1 MIRHKTFDSVLTYRN
16 LRFNLQKRLNFI
28 ILDFLGLDI
37 FFLSQTHRS
46 EAIIYER
53 ITFTLFKKM
62 LSEKMYSSMRLKAA
76 IICFFCISFTATA
89 QDNRWDLQR
98 CIDYALENNLQL
110 KVSVLNLEANQ
121 AVLLQSKM
129 ARLPNLNLSANQQ
142 WNQGR
147 SIDFFTNQ
155 FTNQSV
161 ANFNA
166 ILSSNL
172 TVFNG
177 FRLSNTIKQSAASLE
192 ASRLDVAQAKN
203 DLILN
208 IISAYLQ
215 ILLNKELL
223 NVARTQLANTEEQLT
238 RTMNLIKAGSLA
250 EASQYDVLS
259 QKANDEN
266 RVTIAENN
274 LDMAI
279 VRLKLLLQLP
289 IETPF
294 EIVIPSIPDPSVSDI
309 IMSPAEVFAIAQE
322 TQPNILSAD
331 KNIEVARYGIDL
343 ARGNA
348 MPTVSI
354 FASLLSGTS
363 SQTRTNTFGMP
374 VATVIGFLTDNP
386 TQTVSTLQNRIIS
399 SERTPYME
407 QLQNNFRN
415 SIGLQI
421 QIPIF
426 NRYQVRAGI
435 ANAKIQYNRSVLQAQ
450 IVRNQL
456 RQAIEQAYADA
467 KAAQKQFVA
476 NKIRVNSLEE
486 SFRVV
491 DQRFAAGA
499 ANSLDYALARNNLN
513 IAQSDLIRSKFD
525 YIFRLK
531 ILDFYAGKELK
542 F

>member
-1 MIRHKTFDSVLTYRN
+1 MYNSSRLRAALMI
-16 LRFNLQKRLNFI
+16 
-28 ILDFLGLDI
+28 
-37 FFLSQTHRS
+37 
-46 EAIIYER
+46 
-53 ITFTLFKKM
+53 LFVI
-62 LSEKMYSSMRLKAA
+62 SSGA
-76 IICFFCISFTATA
+76 FA

-98 CIDYALENNLQL
+98 CINYALENNLQL
-110 KVSVLNLEANQ
+110 KTSLLNIEANEV
-121 AVLLQSKM
+121 ALLQAKM
-129 ARLPNLNLSANQQ
+129 ARLPNLNMSANQQ

-166 ILSSNL
+166 SLNTGV

-192 ASRLDVAQAKN
+192 AARLDVAQAKN

-208 IISAYLQ
+208 IVNAYLQ
-215 ILLNKELL
+215 ILFNKELL
-223 NVARTQLANTEEQLT
+223 DVARTQLANTEEQLA
-238 RTMNLIKAGSLA
+238 RTMNLIKAGALA
-250 EASQYDVLS
+250 EVNQYDVIS

-266 RVTIAENN
+266 RVTTAENN
-274 LDMAI
+274 LEIAI

-289 IETPF
+289 IDTPF
-294 EIVIPSIPDPSVSDI
+294 EIVIPELPDPSPSDL
-309 IMSPAEVFAIAQE
+309 IMPAAEVYAIAE
-322 TQPNILSAD
+322 GLQPNVLSAD
-331 KNIEVARYGIDL
+331 KNAEVARYGIDL

-354 FASLLSGTS
+354 FGNLLSGTS

-386 TQTVSTLQNRIIS
+386 TQTVSTIQNRIIS
-399 SERTPYME
+399 SERTPYLE
-407 QLQNNFRN
+407 QLENNFRN
-415 SIGLQI
+415 SIGFQI

-435 ANAKIQYNRSVLQAQ
+435 ANAKIQYNRSLLQRE

-456 RQAIEQAYADA
+456 RQTIEQAYADA
-467 KAAQKQFVA
+467 KAAQKQFIA
-476 NKIRVNSLEE
+476 NQIRAKALEE
-486 SFRVV
+486 SFRVI
-491 DQRFAAGA
+491 DGRFAAGA
-499 ANSLDYALARNNLN
+499 VNSLDYALARNNLN
-513 IAQSDLIRSKFD
+513 IAQSDLVRAKFD
-525 YIFRLK
+525 YIFRMK

-542 F
+542 L

>member
-1 MIRHKTFDSVLTYRN
+1 MYTC
-16 LRFNLQKRLNFI
+16 KRLGAFVA
-28 ILDFLGLDI
+28 LYLVCLLRVSG
-37 FFLSQTHRS
+37 
-46 EAIIYER
+46 
-53 ITFTLFKKM
+53 
-62 LSEKMYSSMRLKAA
+62 
-76 IICFFCISFTATA
+76 
-89 QDNRWDLQR
+89 QDHRWDLQR
-98 CIDYALENNLQL
+98 CINYALENNLQL
-110 KVSVLNLEANQ
+110 KNSLLNIETNEVA
-121 AVLLQSKM
+121 LLQAKM
-129 ARLPNLNLSANQQ
+129 ARLPNLNAGANQQ

-166 ILSSNL
+166 SLNTNV

-177 FRLSNTIKQSAASLE
+177 FRLSNTIKQNAAILE

-215 ILLNKELL
+215 ILFNQELL
-223 NVARTQLANTEEQLT
+223 NVARTQLASTEEQLA
-238 RTMNLIKAGSLA
+238 RTMNLIRAGALA

-266 RVTIAENN
+266 RITTAENN
-274 LDMAI
+274 LEIAI

-289 IETPF
+289 VETPF
-294 EIVIPSIPDPSVSDI
+294 EVVIPSLPDPSPSDL
-309 IMSPAEVFAIAQE
+309 IMPPAEVFAIAQG
-322 TQPNILSAD
+322 TQPNVLSAD
-331 KNIEVARYGIDL
+331 KSVEAARYGIDL
-343 ARGNA
+343 ARGNT
-348 MPTVSI
+348 MPTISI
-354 FASLLSGTS
+354 FGSLLSGTS

-374 VATVIGFLTDNP
+374 VPTVIGFLTDNP
-386 TQTVSTLQNRIIS
+386 TQTVSTLQSKIVS
-399 SERTPYME
+399 SERTPYWQ
-407 QLQNNFRN
+407 QLENNFRN

-456 RQAIEQAYADA
+456 RQTIEQAYADA
-467 KAAQKQFVA
+467 KAAQKQFIA
-476 NKIRVNSLEE
+476 NKIRVQALEE
-486 SFRVV
+486 SFRVI

-513 IAQSDLIRSKFD
+513 IAQSDLVRSKFD
-525 YIFRLK
+525 YIFRMK

-542 F
+542 L

>member
-1 MIRHKTFDSVLTYRN
+1 
-16 LRFNLQKRLNFI
+16 
-28 ILDFLGLDI
+28 
-37 FFLSQTHRS
+37 
-46 EAIIYER
+46 
-53 ITFTLFKKM
+53 
-62 LSEKMYSSMRLKAA
+62 MRLWVAT
-76 IICFFCISFTATA
+76 ITLVFVSQVSFA
-89 QDNRWDLQR
+89 QDNRWDLER
-98 CIDYALENNLQL
+98 CINYAVENNLQL
-110 KVSVLNLEANQ
+110 KTSLLNIEANQ
-121 AVLLQSKM
+121 VALLQAKM
-129 ARLPNLNLSANQQ
+129 ARLPNLNMNANQQ

-166 ILSSNL
+166 GLNTNI

-177 FRLSNTIKQSAASLE
+177 FRLNNTIKQSEAALE
-192 ASRLDVAQAKN
+192 ASRMDVAQAKN
-203 DLILN
+203 DLMLN
-208 IISAYLQ
+208 IVSAYLQ
-215 ILLNKELL
+215 ILFNKELL
-223 NVARTQLANTEEQLT
+223 DVARTQLESTNEQLT
-238 RTMNLIKAGSLA
+238 RTMNLIRAGALA
-250 EASQYDVLS
+250 EASQYDVIS

-266 RVTIAENN
+266 RITTAENN
-274 LDMAI
+274 LDIAI

-294 EIVIPSIPDPSVSDI
+294 EVVIPPLPDPSAADL
-309 IMSPAEVFAIAQE
+309 IMSAADVYAIAE
-322 TQPNILSAD
+322 SLQPNVSSAD

-348 MPTVSI
+348 MPTISI
-354 FASLLSGTS
+354 FGNLLSGTS

-374 VATVIGFLTDNP
+374 VATVIGFLSNDP
-386 TQTVSTLQNRIIS
+386 TQTVSTLQNRIIK
-399 SERTPYME
+399 SERTPYFE
-407 QLQNNFRN
+407 QLENNLRN

-435 ANAKIQYNRSVLQAQ
+435 ANAKIQYNRSVLQGQ

-456 RQAIEQAYADA
+456 RQTIEQAYADA
-467 KAAQKQFVA
+467 KAAQKQFIA
-476 NKIRVNSLEE
+476 NQTRAKALEE
-486 SFRVV
+486 SFRIV

-513 IAQSDLIRSKFD
+513 IAQSDLVRSKFE
-525 YIFRLK
+525 YIFRMK

>member
-1 MIRHKTFDSVLTYRN
+1 M
-16 LRFNLQKRLNFI
+16 
-28 ILDFLGLDI
+28 
-37 FFLSQTHRS
+37 LS
-46 EAIIYER
+46 
-53 ITFTLFKKM
+53 KM
-62 LSEKMYSSMRLKAA
+62 LPEKMYTSMRLTAA
-76 IICFFCISFTATA
+76 AICFFCTSLITTA

-98 CIDYALENNLQL
+98 CINYAIENNLQL
-110 KVSVLNLEANQ
+110 KVSTLNIEANE
-121 AVLLQSKM
+121 AALLQSKM
-129 ARLPNLNLSANQQ
+129 ARLPNLNLSGNQQ

-147 SIDFFTNQ
+147 SVDFFTNQ

-166 ILSSNL
+166 GLNSNV

-177 FRLSNTIKQSAASLE
+177 FRLSNTIKQNEALLE

-215 ILLNKELL
+215 ILFNKELL
-223 NVARTQLANTEEQLT
+223 EVARTQLANTEEQLT

-250 EASQYDVLS
+250 EASQYDVIS

-266 RVTIAENN
+266 RITTAENN
-274 LDMAI
+274 LDIAI

-294 EIVIPSIPDPSVSDI
+294 EIVIPSLPDPSVSDV
-309 IMSPAEVFAIAQE
+309 IMSAEEVFAIAQG
-322 TQPNILSAD
+322 TQPNVMSAD
-331 KNIEVARYGIDL
+331 KSIQVARYGIDL
-343 ARGNA
+343 ARSNA

-354 FASLLSGTS
+354 FGSLLSGTS

-374 VATVIGFLTDNP
+374 VATVIGFLSDNP
-386 TQTVSTLQNRIIS
+386 TQTISTIQNRVVS
-399 SERTPYME
+399 SKRTPYLE
-407 QLQNNFRN
+407 QLENNFRN
-415 SIGLQI
+415 SIGIQV

-450 IVRNQL
+450 VVRNQL
-456 RQAIEQAYADA
+456 RQTIEQAYADA
-467 KAAQKQFVA
+467 KAAQKQFIA

-513 IAQSDLIRSKFD
+513 IAQSDLVRSKFD

-542 F
+542 L